1 VIQGVQKKRGELDPD
16 AGPPPQ
22 PPEEEEEADGP
33 APPTSGDEN
42 DQDPTASQDDIV
54 PPELDINLSQTYEL
68 PMLPGSPVVQVQAF
82 RHRAKPAAE
91 PFSVEPGAG
100 KLRFEYNLAHSY
112 FRDSLITPEDC
123 LVVDLAQHFLALS
136 GGTPRQTPV
145 SRLVTE
151 LRTRYFPE
159 LQTDVASVVE
169 QADSILKELMEH
181 YNEILPSVA
190 PIDAS
195 LLSSST
201 TDHIRMRAHSM
212 EMLSSSQAEDAIR
225 KGHFV
230 RYLKNEQLLELIQ
243 LWPALALDEQFF
255 GVPYMDE
262 DVAIRNSGMTSVL
275 NSLSDTIWLAEVAGN
290 TIHRDGP
297 WRLQYARA
305 LASLRLL
312 QFWQA

>member
-1 VIQGVQKKRGELDPD
+1 
-16 AGPPPQ
+16 
-22 PPEEEEEADGP
+22 
-33 APPTSGDEN
+33 
-42 DQDPTASQDDIV
+42 
-54 PPELDINLSQTYEL
+54 
-68 PMLPGSPVVQVQAF
+68 
-82 RHRAKPAAE
+82 
-91 PFSVEPGAG
+91 
-100 KLRFEYNLAHSY
+100 
-112 FRDSLITPEDC
+112 
-123 LVVDLAQHFLALS
+123 
-136 GGTPRQTPV
+136 
-145 SRLVTE
+145 
-151 LRTRYFPE
+151 
-159 LQTDVASVVE
+159 VVE